1 MCFFCFFFFT
11 EMEVLP
17 SGSHQPEFSGG
28 ENAENS
34 HTKTMCPLLKRAN
47 YKERLN
53 IVIAFTVTSSSK
65 TWKSVDRKIFQNECE
80 YSILNLETKAKFLL
94 TLMDLEFH

>member
-1 MCFFCFFFFT
+1 MCFFCFFLQRWKSCLLAHISQSSL
-11 EMEVLP
+11 EERMLK
-17 SGSHQPEFSGG
+17 
-28 ENAENS
+28 
-34 HTKTMCPLLKRAN
+34 KTMCPLLKRAN

-65 TWKSVDRKIFQNECE
+65 TWKSVDIKIFQNECE

-94 TLMDLEFH
+94 TLMNLEFH